1 MRRKNNKKIIIIISI
16 IIGLIIVGGIIVFLT
31 KNNNSS
37 EEKLKIPKKEEV
49 LEEKKKITIVDM
61 ENKERPYAVMIN
73 NHNESRPQ
81 AGLDK
86 AYMIYEFNVEYGITR
101 MLALFTTDVDVSKI
115 GSIRSSRHY
124 YLDYA
129 LENDAIYVH
138 WGWSQYAKDDISKL
152 KINNI
157 NGLEYGDTYFTTDS
171 SLHRALEHTR
181 FTNSD
186 SMKKAIKDFKYR
198 TERNKD
204 YLLNYT
210 TEEVDLSNKEDSSVA
225 NDIILRY
232 SDYMTASYSY
242 NTEEKMYYR
251 SINNSPM
258 TDLVT
263 GEQYKFKNIIAYS
276 VPYKTISSKGHQD
289 IENIG
294 SGDGYYITNGYA
306 IPIKWS
312 KSSRGEQTKYTYIDG
327 TEINVSDG
335 NTFIQIYPT
344 TGNINIK

>member
-1 MRRKNNKKIIIIISI
+1 MRKRNNKKTIITISI
-16 IIGLIIVGGIIVFLT
+16 ILGLVIVGGIVFFLT
-31 KNNNSS
+31 KKNDGNSG
-37 EEKLKIPKKEEV
+37 KLEIPKKDETIEP
-49 LEEKKKITIVDM
+49 EKKITIVDM
-61 ENKERPYAVMIN
+61 DSKERPYAVMIN

-101 MLALFTTDVDVSKI
+101 MLALFTTDADVSKI

-171 SLHRALEHTR
+171 SLNRALEHTR

-198 TERNKD
+198 TERNND

-210 TEEVDLSNKEDSSVA
+210 ADEVDLSNKEGSIPANSV
-225 NDIILRY
+225 NITY
-232 SDYMTASYSY
+232 SNYMTANYSY
-242 NTEEKMYYR
+242 NSEDKMYYR

-263 GEQYKFKNIIAYS
+263 GQQYKFKNIIAYS

-289 IENIG
+289 ISNIG
-294 SGDGYYITNGYA
+294 NGKGYYITNGYA

-312 KSSRGEQTKYTYIDG
+312 KTSRSEQTKYTYIDG
-327 TEINVSDG
+327 SEIDVSDG
-335 NTFIQIYPT
+335 NTFIQIYPS
-344 TGNINIK
+344 TGNLSIK